1 MLSQR
6 LFIYFS
12 FAPGRALCPFPP
24 SQQET
29 GRPRCRQTDRVETK
43 GPKWKPC
50 EWRTQGRER
59 CEVQRPLGNVTFGL
73 NPATGDSARGRRLLW
88 NDTSGGICRSMH
100 YLTWLSGT
108 SPERTSSSRGSYA
121 GQKGGKKRFYFHSS
135 SSG

>member
-12 FAPGRALCPFPP
+12 FGPGRALCPFPP

-29 GRPRCRQTDRVETK
+29 GRPRCRQTEWKQKAQNGNHASGERGVESAAGK
-43 GPKWKPC
+43 D
-50 EWRTQGRER
+50 
-59 CEVQRPLGNVTFGL
+59 GNVTFGL

-121 GQKGGKKRFYFHSS
+121 GQKGGKRFYFHSS